1 MSGEH
6 DAVNNPTHYTR
17 YAVDVIEI
25 TQDMN
30 FCRGNAVK
38 YLCRAGY
45 KDPASEME
53 DLLKAQWYINREIAR
68 LEKQQ

>member
-1 MSGEH
+1 MVAME
-6 DAVNNPTHYTR
+6 DPVNNPTHYTR

-45 KDPASEME
+45 KDPESEME
-53 DLLKAQWYINREIAR
+53 DLQKAQWYINREIAR
-68 LEKQQ
+68 LEKLQ